1 MAIYRGKV
9 VSFDAGTHTA
19 TVRLDG
25 SAPQTLAGIPTNR
38 GIASGDM
45 TAGRRILL
53 DTGDH
58 HNPDDFVVTAVW
70 SS

>member
-1 MAIYRGKV
+1 MAVFRGV
-9 VSFDAGTHTA
+9 VVAFDAGTHTA

-25 SAPQTLAGIPTNR
+25 SPQVLTAVPTSR

-45 TAGRRILL
+45 TAGRRVLL

-58 HNPDDFVVTAVW
+58 HHPNDAVITAVW
-70 SS
+70 T